1 MEALARLVLDMVRVT
16 MVSASALK
24 TILTMDLICVRRLVP
39 WLPMVRY
46 VLGKAYASYLVLN
59 LVVYANLDI
68 EELNVKYLVRV
79 SKKVPNR
86 VMDTV
91 HVPSTTR
98 CRLQKRN
105 ANVLTFMLVMLVK

>member
-1 MEALARLVLDMVRVT
+1 MEALARLVQDMVRVT
-16 MVSASALK
+16 MVSANALK

-46 VLGKAYASYLVLN
+46 VLGKAYASYSDLN

-68 EELNVKYLVRV
+68 EELNVKYLVRA

-86 VMDTV
+86 VMGTV

-98 CRLQKRN
+98 YRHRKHN
-105 ANVLTFMLVMLVK
+105 ANVWSFMLVMPVR